1 MQGNSTL
8 AEQLTASQEGLFSL
22 WLVTSSLIMTVIQS
36 TGQSGIYHSG
46 RCDSD
51 DTEAEL

>member
-1 MQGNSTL
+1 MQGKSRL
-8 AEQLTASQEGLFSL
+8 AEQLTASQEGFFSL
-22 WLVTSSLIMTVIQS
+22 WLVPSSLSMTVIQS
-36 TGQSGIYHSG
+36 KGQSGFYHSG